1 MQTINS
7 IIQKLQAKRQS
18 LVNNYKLSKIGVFGS
33 YVRGDQTEKSDVDI
47 VVEFNAPIGMAFID
61 LADELEREL
70 KLKVDLVSRKAIR
83 EKMWTLIEKEVIY
96 V

>member
-1 MQTINS
+1 MTTTTEIL
-7 IIQKLQAKRQS
+7 KTLQAKRSS
-18 LVNNYKLSKIGVFGS
+18 LVSTYPINKIGVFGS
-33 YVRGDQTEKSDVDI
+33 YARGEQTAESDVDI

-61 LADELEREL
+61 LADELEKEL

-83 EKMWTLIEKEVIY
+83 EKMWAFIEKEVIY